1 MKRPIKG
8 AFGERP
14 AKVLAL
20 SRADFRG
27 CGARFHAPTPANCQ
41 TTTTPV
47 WPIIRF
53 LPKQGQLNGVI
64 CLSDH
69 GAGNMFIHFFGL
81 IPRAGGWQIRR
92 PSFSSQTVRRGA
104 KASGESRANNFVRK
118 AGLNRRPEML
128 AKMGRAGSPLPAGLG
143 RQPPLPTE
151 AFWFTPAART
161 E

>member
-1 MKRPIKG
+1 MKRPVKG
-8 AFGERP
+8 AFRERP

-47 WPIIRF
+47 WPISRF
-53 LPKQGQLNGVI
+53 LPKQGQVNGVI

-92 PSFSSQTVRRGA
+92 PSFSSQTGRRSA
-104 KASGESRANNFVRK
+104 KASRESRVNNFVRK